1 MKVNLHFD
9 YRDVFRAARLGL
21 AGKKVWIQFC
31 GILFGYIV
39 YLIFNYVAFL
49 SKGMNIGEIWKL
61 FGLFPLPFLG
71 FPWFGWVIFGVGAA
85 IALAIWLLASSAV
98 AKITYQ
104 ELKGDDF
111 YSVSDSLGFVKKNW
125 KPVLFS
131 PLTLIG
137 MIVFFLAVGALIG
150 LLAKVIPY
158 VGEIGLSLI
167 FGIPIVGAAVFTV
180 FMAVVFLF
188 SLILGPAIV
197 ATTGEDTFET
207 VIQLFSTIWNQPW
220 RLVVYQIVLKFTQ
233 FLAVGV
239 MAWFTVK
246 GLKVIHLV
254 MGWSMGDKLDKLL
267 ASAAGLLPKFHLP
280 ILGESRLF
288 PHFSTLWAN
297 LGNPGPMVWT
307 MDVAGIIIGI
317 TLILIGFFIFAYGG
331 AVINAGQ
338 TLIYLIL
345 RLKKDEENLLERK
358 EEEEEE
364 ETFPEEEEKEKK
376 EEKKE
381 EEKVEGEEE
390 AREPKKTEGEKKPK
404 KEEEEKPK
412 KEGKKKEGEKK

>member
-9 YRDVFRAARLGL
+9 FRDVFRAARLGL
-21 AGKKVWIQFC
+21 AGKKIWVQFC
-31 GILFGYIV
+31 GILFGYIA
-39 YLIFNYVAFL
+39 YLIFNYIAL
-49 SKGMNIGEIWKL
+49 LAKGMNIGEIWRL
-61 FGLFPLPFLG
+61 YALFPLPFLG
-71 FPWFGWVIFGVGAA
+71 FPWFGWVIFGVGVVIA
-85 IALAIWLLASSAV
+85 IAIWLLASCAV

-111 YSVSDSLGFVKKNW
+111 YSVSDSLGFLKKNW
-125 KPVLFS
+125 KPVLLS
-131 PLTLIG
+131 PLTMIGLI
-137 MIVFFLAVGALIG
+137 IFFLAVGALIG

-158 VGEIGLSLI
+158 VGELGLAII
-167 FGIPIVGAAVFTV
+167 FGIPVLGAAVFTV

-188 SLILGPAIV
+188 SLALGPAIV

-207 VIQLFSTIWNQPW
+207 VIQLFSTIWNEPW
-220 RLVVYQIVLKFTQ
+220 RLIVYQIVLKFTQ
-233 FLAVGV
+233 VLAVGV
-239 MAWFTVK
+239 LTWFTVK
-246 GLKVIHLV
+246 GLKLIHLV
-254 MGWSMGDKLDKLL
+254 LGWPMGDKLDKLF

-280 ILGESRLF
+280 ILGEGPLL

-297 LGNPGPMVWT
+297 LSHPGPMVWT

-331 AVINAGQ
+331 AIFNAGQ

-364 ETFPEEEEKEKK
+364 FKE

-381 EEKVEGEEE
+381 EEK
-390 AREPKKTEGEKKPK
+390 KP
-404 KEEEEKPK
+404 EEEEKKVEEKEEKEKDK
-412 KEGKKKEGEKK
+412 KEGKKPQEEKKEEEKK

>member
-1 MKVNLHFD
+1 LKANLRFD
-9 YRDVFRAARLGL
+9 FRDIFKSARLGL
-21 AGKKVWIQFC
+21 AGKKIWVQFC
-31 GILFGYIV
+31 GILFGYLV
-39 YLIFNYVAFL
+39 YLIFNYIAFL
-49 SKGMNIGEIWKL
+49 SKGMSIGEIWRL

-85 IALAIWLLASSAV
+85 IAIAIWLLTSCAV

-111 YSVSDSLGFVKKNW
+111 YSVSDSLGFLKKNW
-125 KPVLFS
+125 KPVLLS

-137 MIVFFLAVGALIG
+137 MIIFFLAVGALIG
-150 LLAKVIPY
+150 LLARVIPY
-158 VGEIGLSLI
+158 VGELGLSLI

-180 FMAVVFLF
+180 FMIVVFLF
-188 SLILGPAIV
+188 SLILAPAIV

-220 RLVVYQIVLKFTQ
+220 RLVVYQIVFKFTQ
-233 FLAVGV
+233 VLAVSV

-246 GLKVIHLV
+246 GLKLIHLV
-254 MGWSMGDKLDKLL
+254 LGWSMGDKLDKLL
-267 ASAAGLLPKFHLP
+267 ASAAGLMPKFHFP
-280 ILGESRLF
+280 ILGEF
-288 PHFSTLWAN
+288 KFCPHFSSLWTN

-331 AVINAGQ
+331 AIFSAAE

-364 ETFPEEEEKEKK
+364 MFKEEVEKKKEEEEEEKEGK
-376 EEKKE
+376 EE
-381 EEKVEGEEE
+381 V
-390 AREPKKTEGEKKPK
+390 KKPK
-404 KEEEEKPK
+404 KEEEK
-412 KEGKKKEGEKK
+412 KEGKKK